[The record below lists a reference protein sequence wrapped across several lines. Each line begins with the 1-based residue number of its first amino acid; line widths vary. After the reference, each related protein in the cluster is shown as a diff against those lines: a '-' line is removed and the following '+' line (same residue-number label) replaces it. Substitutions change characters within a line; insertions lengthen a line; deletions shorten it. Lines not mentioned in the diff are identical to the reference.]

1 MTYSNSKALNTAKPI
16 FTIGVDVGG
25 TKIVAGLVEQSSGQI
40 LSRIKQPTTLG
51 NPDLTLAGIA
61 AAIRAS
67 LDAAGVQLT
76 DIKAIGLG
84 IPGKVD
90 AQLGLSV
97 LAVNLAWQNIPVKA
111 WLEDKLQVPCFIE
124 NDVRAAALGE
134 SVFGTGRGLANL
146 VYLSLG
152 TGIAAGIVINGQLY
166 RGTGG
171 LAGEIG
177 HFCFA
182 PQGPQCKCGAKGCLE
197 ALAAGP
203 ALAKQAWTV
212 LASEAES
219 TGASSRALWQ
229 RLLATDQVPTTE
241 LVFEAAALGDVL
253 AIKILDE
260 AADYL
265 SQAICLLMLSFD
277 PELVVLGGGLALA
290 KTVLVERLEAHLL
303 KLAGE
308 SPVFNQIFKAE
319 KVQLT
324 SLKRDAGI
332 LGAAAII
339 PPQFGN

>member
-1 MTYSNSKALNTAKPI
+1 MTYSNSNSLNTAKP
-16 FTIGVDVGG
+16 TLTVGVDVGG
-25 TKIVAGLVEQSSGQI
+25 TKIVAGLVEQSSGQV
-40 LSRIKQPTTLG
+40 LSRIKQPTALG
-51 NPDLTLAGIA
+51 NPDLTLTGIA
-61 AAIRAS
+61 AAIMAS
-67 LDAAGVQLT
+67 IETAGMRLS

-134 SVFGTGRGLANL
+134 GVYGAGRGLANL

-166 RGTGG
+166 RGIGG

-177 HFCFA
+177 HFCFK
-182 PQGPQCKCGAKGCLE
+182 PQGPQCKCGAVGCLE

-203 ALAKQAWTV
+203 ALAKQAGAALET
-212 LASEAES
+212 ES
-219 TGASSRALWQ
+219 AGPSRALWQ
-229 RLLATDQVPTTE
+229 RLLATAQVPTTE
-241 LVFEAAALGDVL
+241 LVFEAAALGDTL
-253 AIKILDE
+253 AIKVLDE
-260 AADYL
+260 AAAYL

-277 PELVVLGGGLALA
+277 PELVVLGGGLALS
-290 KTVLVERLEAHLL
+290 KTVLVERLETHLVR
-303 KLAGE
+303 LAEE

-324 SLKRDAGI
+324 GLKRDAGI

-339 PPQFGN
+339 PLPLGN